1 MGKPFN
7 YGGQAVLEGVMMRG
21 SRTMAVAVRHPD
33 GHVVVKTEP
42 LNEKLYTGPIS
53 RIPFLRGLIML
64 WDALGLGV
72 KALNMSADVA
82 VGEEA
87 SLTGPVTWGMTAL
100 SLAAA
105 VGLFSVL
112 PTFLAGLVAPYLPS
126 EWLISLIEGIV
137 RLAIITGY
145 VSLISLLPDIRR
157 VFAYHGAEHKTI
169 HAYEAGVK
177 LTVENVRAFT
187 TAHTRCGTSFL
198 VTSVIF
204 TFLLFAPFGRPPL
217 VWRIVSR
224 VTLFPIIASESGWL
238 GPYLNILPIITIV
251 LFLVQQKMFTPP
263 ATDEQTRM
271 QQNMMKYM
279 MIFIGVMFFKVASGL
294 CIYFI
299 ASSLW
304 GIGERKLLPKP
315 PPKDAAE
322 AATKS
327 AATKSP
333 PAKPAPPSTPTKK
346 ASANGAGG
354 GKKKQRGKKK
364 GKR

>member
-1 MGKPFN
+1 
-7 YGGQAVLEGVMMRG
+7 MRG

-87 SLTGPVTWGMTAL
+87 SLSGPVAWGTMV
-100 SLAAA
+100 
-105 VGLFSVL
+105 VGLGMGVALFMVL
-112 PTFLAGLVAPYLPS
+112 PSFLAGLIAPYLPS

-145 VSLISLLPDIRR
+145 IALISLLPDIRR

-198 VTSVIF
+198 VTTVIL
-204 TFLLFAPFGRPPL
+204 TFLLFAPFGQLPL
-217 VWRIVSR
+217 HWRITSR
-224 VTLFPIIASESGWL
+224 IILLPVIAGIAYEFIRFTARFADRPWMRVLTTLNLALQRLSTREPDDGMLEVATMALQAVLKSEGL
-238 GPYLNILPIITIV
+238 LDGKVDEERVNG
-251 LFLVQQKMFTPP
+251 
-263 ATDEQTRM
+263 ATDER
-271 QQNMMKYM
+271 
-279 MIFIGVMFFKVASGL
+279 
-294 CIYFI
+294 
-299 ASSLW
+299 
-304 GIGERKLLPKP
+304 
-315 PPKDAAE
+315 
-322 AATKS
+322 
-327 AATKSP
+327 
-333 PAKPAPPSTPTKK
+333 
-346 ASANGAGG
+346 AGG
-354 GKKKQRGKKK
+354 D
-364 GKR
+364 